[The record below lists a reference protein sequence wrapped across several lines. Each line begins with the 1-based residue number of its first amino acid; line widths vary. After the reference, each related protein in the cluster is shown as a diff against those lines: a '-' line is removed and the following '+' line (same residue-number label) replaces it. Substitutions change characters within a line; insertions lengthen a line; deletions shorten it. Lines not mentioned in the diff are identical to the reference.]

1 MLFWNNI
8 YEGEYKWVHSIS
20 IVNIL
25 LKWFFS
31 VKITNFW
38 LRGLSFYAND
48 KFSCRYNGWHI
59 KGNHTDFGL

>member
-31 VKITNFW
+31 VKITNF
-38 LRGLSFYAND
+38 
-48 KFSCRYNGWHI
+48 
-59 KGNHTDFGL
+59 